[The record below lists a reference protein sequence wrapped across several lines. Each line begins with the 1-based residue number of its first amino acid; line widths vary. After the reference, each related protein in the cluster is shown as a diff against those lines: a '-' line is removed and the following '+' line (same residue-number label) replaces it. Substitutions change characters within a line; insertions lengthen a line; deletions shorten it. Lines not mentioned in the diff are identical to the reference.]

1 MIGLGMTILIISN
14 KGVDDITEIVKS
26 NSEKIEMKQKNK
38 TLDFL
43 SCY

>member
-1 MIGLGMTILIISN
+1 MTGLGMTILIISN

>member
-1 MIGLGMTILIISN
+1 MTILIISN

>member
-1 MIGLGMTILIISN
+1 MTILIISN

-26 NSEKIEMKQKNK
+26 NSEKTEMKQKNK

>member
-1 MIGLGMTILIISN
+1 MTILINSN